1 MSNIYYFTKLF
12 HSLEKDMGKTML
24 EYTVPSVMV
33 NWFWSINL
41 LIDIKV
47 PWYLSTHWSIGI
59 KVHIGQLA
67 LRYILSIGIKV
78 PIGKLV

>member
-1 MSNIYYFTKLF
+1 
-12 HSLEKDMGKTML
+12 MGKTML

-33 NWFWSINL
+33 N
-41 LIDIKV
+41 
-47 PWYLSTHWSIGI
+47 WYLSTHWSIGI